1 TSTRVLIGVFA
12 LVAIAAFVLGRQ
24 RATPRGSSATGA
36 FPTGARSPSGG
47 SMSPTPAGAPPE
59 TAEALG
65 RVYTELMAAA
75 QSCPAAP
82 LPRDAD
88 PEQHARMRVTTE
100 GNHVQSMTRLDGEL
114 APSLA
119 ACINERWRAARWHT
133 TESDPHTLTLDL
145 NLDLRQLR

>member
-1 TSTRVLIGVFA
+1 V
-12 LVAIAAFVLGRQ
+12 GRQ
-24 RATPRGSSATGA
+24 RAAPRGSSATG
-36 FPTGARSPSGG
+36 S
-47 SMSPTPAGAPPE
+47 SPTSASLQSGESLPPPNPPWSSTSDTLGGGPRE
-59 TAEALG
+59 TAQALG

-75 QSCPAAP
+75 RACAAAP

-119 ACINERWRAARWHT
+119 ACINERWRAARWDT
-133 TESDPHTLTLDL
+133 GESDPRTLTLEL